1 MFQTLDRFLHCNEST
16 LKLQENLE
24 IGLQL
29 TLLCV
34 PLGRGLNLTR
44 TRADSWLVSDCIL
57 GVFLNLVKIIKTG
70 VRYLIV
76 QLNLSISLFL
86 SHI

>member
-1 MFQTLDRFLHCNEST
+1 MFQTLDRFLHYNEST

-24 IGLQL
+24 IGLQP

-34 PLGRGLNLTR
+34 PLGRGLHLTR
-44 TRADSWLVSDCIL
+44 TRADSWLVYDCIL

-70 VRYLIV
+70 VRYLIG
-76 QLNLSISLFL
+76 
-86 SHI
+86 